1 MGTYLVVDDWKAFLG
16 KKENLFQIHQENKKL
31 EFSADDI
38 GQIIITAASSI
49 SIGAIKLAMEKDI
62 DIVFIDRFGTPI
74 GRIYPCK
81 LGGTTLTRK
90 KQLEAYFSGKGFEL
104 AKTFVVAKAKNQTNI
119 LKTLAKSR
127 KDVDFSES
135 IARME
140 TGLSQ
145 IKDIEGDMDNIREKL
160 LGIEGNAASEY
171 FRALSRILP
180 VEKRDKK
187 GGDAF
192 NAMLNYAYG
201 ILYSEVEKAC
211 VLAGLDPYFG
221 YLHTD
226 RYGKPSM
233 VLDLIEEFRAP
244 IADKSVITLFA
255 RKQVKENDFEKSGE
269 KLLLSNSGRR
279 LVIEAV
285 MEKLH
290 GRVDQK
296 GTQRRLCNMIVEQAR
311 AVARFV
317 LDQSRDYKPYVSGG

>member
-1 MGTYLVVDDWKAFLG
+1 MGMYLIVDDWKTFIG
-16 KKENLFQIHQENKKL
+16 KKENRFELLQDYKKL
-31 EFSADDI
+31 EFSADDV

-62 DIVFIDRFGTPI
+62 DIVFIGRFGTPI

-90 KQLEAYFSGKGFEL
+90 KQLEAYFSGKGLEL
-104 AKTFVVAKAKNQTNI
+104 AKTFVAAKVKNQATM
-119 LKTLAKSR
+119 LKALAKSR
-127 KDVDFSES
+127 KDVDFSEF

-140 TGLSQ
+140 AGLLQ
-145 IKDIEGDMDNIREKL
+145 IGDIDGNLDDIREKL
-160 LGIEGNAASEY
+160 LGVEGNAASEY
-171 FRALSRILP
+171 FQALSRILP
-180 VEKRDKK
+180 VEKRDRK

-201 ILYSEVEKAC
+201 ILYSEIEKAC

-255 RKQVKENDFEKSGE
+255 RKQVNDKDLEKSGE
-269 KLLLSNSGRR
+269 TLLLSNSGRR
-279 LVIEAV
+279 KVIEGV

-290 GRVDQK
+290 GRADQK
-296 GTQRRLCNMIVEQAR
+296 DTQRRFRNMIVEQAR

-317 LDQSRDYKPYVSGG
+317 LDQSRDYKPYVSSG